1 MEDSL
6 DYVAPVI
13 HPLNAKGVGHLD
25 VVNTGESVSF
35 IDSMEANDSN
45 FSDTINQII
54 GFLDYGLHESYC
66 DHLFL
71 PPWI

>member
-6 DYVAPVI
+6 DYVAIPI
-13 HPLNAKGVGHLD
+13 IPLNAKGVGHLD

-54 GFLDYGLHESYC
+54 GVLVL
-66 DHLFL
+66 
-71 PPWI
+71 